1 MSERVI
7 FTNSQGLSVELG
19 NEGPFILTKIEG
31 TGAVNVDIQ
40 TQKSPY
46 QDGVSYIGNTLEPR
60 PLSIEVMVL
69 AENLHE
75 MAKHRHKLL
84 QVFNPKLEQGK
95 LIYQLGNIKREI
107 KAISEL
113 APVFPENKDFK
124 DTMQQGLIQLYCPD
138 PFWLDN
144 FEISEEITTWIGGIS
159 FPLRLPTTFAM
170 AGPRIINI
178 VNNGDVKTPVKI
190 EIYGPATNP
199 KITLR
204 ETGEFIRIKDT
215 LTADDVVVI
224 TTEFGNKRVEKNG
237 QNAFNILDLPDST
250 FFNLQVGDNV
260 IEFTTEDV
268 SNNANAKISYRNRY
282 LGV

>member
-1 MSERVI
+1 MEKI
-7 FTNSQGLSVELG
+7 TFINSKGQSIQLG
-19 NEGPFILTKIEG
+19 NDGPFILTKIEG
-31 TGAVNVDIQ
+31 TGAVNADIQ
-40 TQKSPY
+40 TQKSPF
-46 QDGVSYIGNTLEPR
+46 QDGETYIDNTLEPR
-60 PLSIEVMVL
+60 SLSIEIMVL
-69 AENLHE
+69 AEDKEE
-75 MAKHRHKLL
+75 MMKNRRKLL
-84 QVFNPKLEQGK
+84 QVFNPKLGEGK
-95 LIYQLGNIKREI
+95 LIYEYGNIKRGI
-107 KAISEL
+107 RAISEL
-113 APVFPENKDFK
+113 APVFPDAGDFK
-124 DTMQQGLIQLYCPD
+124 DTMQPGLIQLYCPE

-170 AGPRIINI
+170 AGSRIINV
-178 VNNGDVKTPVKI
+178 VNNGDVETPIKI
-190 EIYGPATNP
+190 EIFGPATNP

-204 ETGEFIRIKDT
+204 ETGDFIRIKDT
-215 LTADDVVVI
+215 LTADDIVTI

-250 FFNLQVGDNV
+250 FFSLQVGDNV